1 MGSHQILGLLC
12 FLFFLYSSLPFASL
26 LCPPDQCNALLNLKN
41 SFALDS
47 ESSRTCEE
55 DYHVTSYPK
64 TNSWNKGVDCCLWDG
79 VTCNEVT
86 GNIIGLDLTCSW
98 LYGTLH
104 SNSSLFLLRHLRSLN
119 LFGNNFDDS
128 PILPNL
134 TTFVKMTHLNL
145 SRSQFR
151 GTIPSEI
158 SHLSKL
164 VSLDLSFC
172 PLQLENSI
180 FTMLVWNLTSLRKLA
195 LHSVSMSTVSPKGI
209 VPDTFFQLPS
219 LTYLDMSY
227 NFYLFGIL
235 PKSNWTSPLEF
246 LSLSSTSFSG
256 EIPKSIGNVKNL
268 TILDLTNSNFTGLIP
283 SSLGNLKQ
291 LQFLDLSFNNFSGVV
306 EFDISANTKLEHAF
320 PMLEVLVLSSCN
332 LTRFPYFLKSLKR
345 LTYLDLSFNNI
356 SGEIPK
362 WFWEIS
368 HDTLEHLD
376 LSQNLLGGGIPQLHW
391 KRLSYINLQN
401 NSFQGPL
408 PIPSPFA
415 SYFHAADNGF
425 TGEIDSSICQLN
437 SLLELDLSNNYLF
450 GNIPPCFGNTTN
462 LMHLDL
468 SSNNLRGPLP
478 RSLVKST
485 NLSWLYLNH
494 NEFSDIFPQWLEAPN
509 LQFFDLQF
517 NKFYG
522 RINITAFA
530 LSFPTL
536 NYLSISNNHFTS
548 LWPSEG
554 FSNTSLL
561 TIDLSNN
568 NFGGP
573 IPLPSPFTFYYSI
586 ASNSIT
592 GKIPSWFCNATHLEV
607 IILSNNDLMGSLPRC
622 FTNLSTS
629 LSVLNLRKNH
639 LEGTIPPLFLSRS
652 MLTTLDLSQNLFE
665 GTLPRSLV
673 NCEHLQVLDLSNNRI
688 EDTFPTWL
696 GALQELKVLVLK
708 SNNFKDLLNIPK
720 GAHLF
725 PKLHI
730 LDLSNNNFGGPL
742 PANLIM
748 NLKAMLNS
756 EDGQEKSLYMTSLY
770 ETSITV
776 TMKGREIE
784 LVKILT
790 VFTTI
795 DLSCNSFQGD
805 IPGVI
810 GHLHSLIGL
819 NLSHNHLT
827 GPIPLTLGNLTDLEW
842 LDLSSNKLSGRIPRK
857 LGDLAFLGYLNL
869 SKNQLTGQIPQD
881 KQLSTFSSN
890 SFGGNPGLCGTPLP
904 KACPSDAQH
913 PQPSPSSTFNHEGH
927 GSWFKHKVVWI
938 GYASGII
945 IGISIEYIAFETGR
959 PKWLLRVVRMLE
971 RRAAKWMEKPK
982 QKAIKFHGK

>member
-1 MGSHQILGLLC
+1 MGWHQILGHLC
-12 FLFFLYSSLPFASL
+12 FLFFLHSSLPFASL
-26 LCPPDQCNALLNLKN
+26 LCPPDQCNALLNFKN

-86 GNIIGLDLTCSW
+86 GNIVGLDLTCSW

-134 TTFVKMTHLNL
+134 TIFVKMTHLNL

-180 FTMLVWNLTSLRKLA
+180 FTMLVRNLTSLRKLA
-195 LHSVSMSTVSPKGI
+195 LHSVDLSTVSPKSFMNFSSLTHLSVADCYLGGI

-246 LSLSSTSFSG
+246 LSLLGTSFSG
-256 EIPKSIGNVKNL
+256 KIPKSVANVKNL
-268 TILDLTNSNFTGLIP
+268 TILDLSNSKFTGLIP

-291 LQFLDLSFNNFSGVV
+291 LQFLDLSSNNF
-306 EFDISANTKLEHAF
+306 
-320 PMLEVLVLSSCN
+320 
-332 LTRFPYFLKSLKR
+332 
-345 LTYLDLSFNNI
+345 

-376 LSQNLLGGGIPQLHW
+376 LSRNLLGGGIPQLHW
-391 KRLSYINLQN
+391 KRLSYINLKN

-408 PIPSPFA
+408 PIPSPSA

-450 GNIPPCFGNTTN
+450 GNIPPCFGNTTS
-462 LMHLDL
+462 LMNLDL

-478 RSLVKST
+478 RSLVKSV
-485 NLSWLYLNH
+485 NLSWLNLSH

-509 LQFFDLQF
+509 LQFFGLQF

-530 LSFPTL
+530 LSFPAL
-536 NYLSISNNHFTS
+536 NYLSISNNHFSS

-554 FSNTSLL
+554 FSNTSFLI
-561 TIDLSNN
+561 IDLSNN

-592 GKIPSWFCNATHLEV
+592 GKIPSWFCNATYLKI
-607 IILSNNDLMGSLPRC
+607 IILSNNDLIGSLPRC

-639 LEGTIPPLFLSRS
+639 LEGTIPQLFLSRS
-652 MLTTLDLSQNLFE
+652 MLTTLDLSRNLFE

-673 NCEHLQVLDLSNNRI
+673 NCEYLEVLDLSNNRI

-696 GALQELKVLVLK
+696 GTLQELKVLVLK

-776 TMKGREIE
+776 TMKGLEIE

-827 GPIPLTLGNLTDLEW
+827 GSIPLTLGNLTDLEW
-842 LDLSSNKLSGRIPRK
+842 LDLSSNKLNGRIPRK

-904 KACPSDAQH
+904 KACPNDAQH

-938 GYASGII
+938 GFASGII